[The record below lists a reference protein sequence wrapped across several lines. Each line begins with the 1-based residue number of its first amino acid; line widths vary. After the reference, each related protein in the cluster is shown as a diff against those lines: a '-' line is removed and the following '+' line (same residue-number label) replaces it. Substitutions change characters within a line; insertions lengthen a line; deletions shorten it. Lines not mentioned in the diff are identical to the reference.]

1 MDTRY
6 RPSPALDLQEFLT
19 QEEDRLKTLGLKVLP
34 MGALVML
41 TAVPSDVDWPIPS
54 DEERLANLLDTLD
67 ILDQQRV
74 LVEEQIAELRRSLG
88 TKYQGGKSVAAQ
100 RDHH

>member
-1 MDTRY
+1 MDTY

-41 TAVPSDVDWPIPS
+41 TAVPADVDWPVLS
-54 DEERLANLLDTLD
+54 DEERLSNLLDTLD
-67 ILDQQRV
+67 ILDQQRT
-74 LVEEQIAELRRSLG
+74 LVEEEIAGLRRSFG
-88 TKYQGGKSVAAQ
+88 TFGLIIGDQQEAGC
-100 RDHH
+100 